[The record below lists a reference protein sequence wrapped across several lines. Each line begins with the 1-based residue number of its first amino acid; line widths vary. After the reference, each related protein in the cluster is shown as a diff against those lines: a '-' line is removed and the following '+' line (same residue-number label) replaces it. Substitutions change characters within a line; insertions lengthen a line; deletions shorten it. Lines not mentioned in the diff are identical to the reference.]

1 MITRDKKVRLS
12 AKAIV
17 VREDRL
23 LLMRARDRWGTYYL
37 LPGGGQKNGE
47 TLTDALRRECLEET
61 GVLAAPLRPRY
72 IRDYV
77 GRNHE
82 FARWDRDFHQVEIMF
97 LCRYEGKK
105 KTARVPDVRQTG
117 AVWMPLERLEKIR
130 LYPSALKKLILL
142 SGRLRGPVYLG
153 DVN

>member
-1 MITRDKKVRLS
+1 MITRDRKVRLS

-17 VREDRL
+17 IRGGRL
-23 LLMRARDRWGTYYL
+23 LLMRAKDRWGTYYL

-47 TLTDALRRECLEET
+47 TLHDALRRECLEET
-61 GVLAAPLRPRY
+61 GVAAEPLRPRY

-82 FARWDRDFHQVEIMF
+82 FARWDKDFHQVEIMF

-105 KTARVPDVRQTG
+105 RTARRPDVRQTG
-117 AVWMPLERLEKIR
+117 AAWLPLERLAKIR
-130 LYPSALKKLILL
+130 LYPSALKKLILP
-142 SGRLRGPVYLG
+142 SGRLSGPVYLG

>member
-12 AKAIV
+12 AKALV
-17 VREDRL
+17 VRDGRL

-47 TLTDALRRECLEET
+47 TLADALRRECLEET
-61 GVLAAPLRPRY
+61 GVLAEPLRPRY

-77 GRNHE
+77 GKNHE
-82 FARWDRDFHQVEIMF
+82 FARWDKGFHQVEIMF
-97 LCRYEGKK
+97 VCRYEGKK
-105 KTARVPDVRQTG
+105 RTARVPDLRQTG
-117 AVWMPLERLEKIR
+117 AVWMPLARLEKIR
-130 LYPSALKKLILL
+130 LYPSVLKSLILPA
-142 SGRLRGPVYLG
+142 GRFRGPVYLG